1 MRFYALTLICIVIAS
16 LIILPP
22 SLGKTKPF
30 LDDYENILP
39 GSIAEKDF
47 VDINGASLGMFVMAK
62 DESRPV
68 ILFLGGGPGIP
79 EYFLEQKYPSG
90 LEDEFVVCYLEYR
103 GTSMSY
109 SSNTSADTM
118 TSEQYISDV
127 VGVTNY
133 LRERFG
139 KDKIYLMA
147 HSFGTYI
154 GIQAA
159 AQHPELYHAYISLA
173 QIVDQLESEKTAYA
187 YMIDRYRAV
196 GNEKMVKKFE
206 DYPIFTSDD
215 AYERYA
221 ISSLRDAAMHDL
233 GVGTTRDMRSVMS
246 GIFFPSLRCT
256 VYTPMERINIW
267 RGKMFAKN
275 TAVVTDS
282 MHFNAF
288 EQVPSLKV
296 PIYFFAG
303 AYDYTCLYS
312 LQKEYYA
319 QIQAPLKGFYTF
331 ENSAHSPLFEEP
343 DKAMGILTQDIV
355 NGTNIR
361 LNVGNEYESP
371 VACPENPC
379 RLH

>member
-1 MRFYALTLICIVIAS
+1 
-16 LIILPP
+16 
-22 SLGKTKPF
+22 
-30 LDDYENILP
+30 
-39 GSIAEKDF
+39 
-47 VDINGASLGMFVMAK
+47 
-62 DESRPV
+62 
-68 ILFLGGGPGIP
+68 
-79 EYFLEQKYPSG
+79 
-90 LEDEFVVCYLEYR
+90 
-103 GTSMSY
+103 
-109 SSNTSADTM
+109 
-118 TSEQYISDV
+118 
-127 VGVTNY
+127 
-133 LRERFG
+133 
-139 KDKIYLMA
+139 
-147 HSFGTYI
+147 
-154 GIQAA
+154 
-159 AQHPELYHAYISLA
+159 
-173 QIVDQLESEKTAYA
+173 
-187 YMIDRYRAV
+187 
-196 GNEKMVKKFE
+196 
-206 DYPIFTSDD
+206 
-215 AYERYA
+215 
-221 ISSLRDAAMHDL
+221 MHDL

-275 TAVVTDS
+275 TTVVTDS